1 MLIFLGRS
9 SAKLLRDMIF
19 PKLVHERYEVRMDR
33 PAFRSE
39 LLKVFFADDFGF
51 LAVVERDDMQLP
63 TGPRLHCDGV
73 LRPQEDE
80 RLSCRLRS
88 NGVSE

>member
-9 SAKLLRDMIF
+9 SAKLLRDMVF

-39 LLKVFFADDFGF
+39 LLKVVFADDFGF
-51 LAVVERDDMQLP
+51 LAVERDDMQLP
-63 TGPRLHCDGV
+63 TFPRLDCDGV

>member
-1 MLIFLGRS
+1 MAL
-9 SAKLLRDMIF
+9 

-39 LLKVFFADDFGF
+39 LLKVVFADDFGF
-51 LAVVERDDMQLP
+51 HALIERDDMQLP
-63 TGPRLHCDGV
+63 TGPRLDCHGV
-73 LRPQEDE
+73 IRPQEDE

>member
-9 SAKLLRDMIF
+9 SAKLLRDLAF
-19 PKLVHERYEVRMDR
+19 PKLVHKRHEVRMDL
-33 PAFRSE
+33 PTFCSE
-39 LLKVFFADDFGF
+39 LLKVVFADDFGF
-51 LAVVERDDMQLP
+51 LAVERDDMQLP
-63 TGPRLHCDGV
+63 ACPRLDCDGL

-80 RLSCRLRS
+80 RLTCRLRC